1 MRHHVSLMDKL
12 RIRYLRGVGV
22 IVPGLLNCFLTC
34 VAGALANVASEHWS
48 QSSWDLL
55 TRRILVGYLGAV
67 GVVVLLLPW
76 LHQIWTDRRRH
87 RARLK
92 GRARPTN
99 TLIERKNI
107 MSKGKVV
114 AKSPFAVS
122 VEAGKDYY
130 WCRCGLSQLQPFCDG
145 SHKTTEFTPVKFT
158 AREDGTVYF
167 CGCKQTGSS
176 PLCDGSHSSL

>member
-12 RIRYLRGVGV
+12 RMRYLRGVGV

-48 QSSWDLL
+48 QNSWDLL

-67 GVVVLLLPW
+67 SVVVLLLPW
-76 LHQIWTDRRRH
+76 LHQISTDWRRH
-87 RARLK
+87 RARLE
-92 GRARPTN
+92 GRARPPN
-99 TLIERKNI
+99 TFIERKNI

-176 PLCDGSHSSL
+176 PLCDGSHLSL